1 MESNIWYPYDGSPSS
16 PVRRA
21 KRGNAGA
28 SGASRNA
35 AGELGKPPCGSR
47 IPVPRCVET
56 PRRCKGIACGLPP
69 AELPGY
75 AIVWVPYVGFHPLVA
90 STAGDLPHDRPW
102 AYEGKTRAC
111 RLLTRPVSVN
121 GRDKRKGRELLERAD
136 DGNCAA
142 ADTGAHRT
150 ATAARPHRRATSS
163 CPAIGLRNP
172 ISVGW
177 VAIVASGHKC
187 SAPIRTHGLGSQSL
201 LHHRCLDLFRSIR

>member
-121 GRDKRKGRELLERAD
+121 GRKGRELKSPTRNSMFITVPCEPPCEEPPVDESVLFQRQLMGETMTA
-136 DGNCAA
+136 
-142 ADTGAHRT
+142 TT
-150 ATAARPHRRATSS
+150 ATASGRA
-163 CPAIGLRNP
+163 AQR
-172 ISVGW
+172 
-177 VAIVASGHKC
+177 
-187 SAPIRTHGLGSQSL
+187 
-201 LHHRCLDLFRSIR
+201 